1 MPANYHHQNNF
12 KILSTF
18 TTIFSF
24 YNPYFLRIFEP
35 MMVEENFEIKLPQFE
50 GPFDLLLFFIER
62 DELEIHDI
70 PIARITDDFLN
81 YIHQMTSLNMELAS
95 EFIIV
100 AATLMRI
107 KAKMLLPRYEAEDD
121 GSQTDTKEDLI
132 RKLIEYKKFK
142 EVCEELHPLED
153 ERFMQ
158 EKRGNIKFDIEQ
170 TETIALPGEEL
181 SEINLYKLM
190 MVYGRLMKRYLTRS
204 EEVTHTVVQY
214 PYTIEQQKKA
224 IGDLLRINKMMDF
237 KAIAAQSENKVQFVY
252 NFLAVLEML
261 QQELIDIQ
269 VGLGYNNFWISAKV
283 EISG

>member
-1 MPANYHHQNNF
+1 MADEGF
-12 KILSTF
+12 A
-18 TTIFSF
+18 
-24 YNPYFLRIFEP
+24 
-35 MMVEENFEIKLPQFE
+35 IKLPQFE

-62 DELEIHDI
+62 DELEIQEI

-95 EFIIV
+95 EFIFV

-107 KAKMLLPRYEAEDD
+107 KAKMLLPRHGADEEEN
-121 GSQTDTKEDLI
+121 QTDTKEDLI

-142 EVCEELHPLED
+142 QVCEELHPFED
-153 ERFMQ
+153 ERFLQ
-158 EKRGNIKFDIEQ
+158 EKRGNIKADIEQ
-170 TETIALPGEEL
+170 TEAVAIPGEEL

-190 MVYGRLMKRYLTRS
+190 MVYGRVMKRFLNRS
-204 EEVTHTVVQY
+204 EEVKHTVVQY

-224 IGDLLRINKMMDF
+224 IGDLLKINKMMDF
-237 KAIAAQSENKVQFVY
+237 KAIAGNSENKVHFVY

-269 VGLGYNNFWISAKV
+269 VGLGYNNFWISARVV
-283 EISG
+283 EG

>member
-1 MPANYHHQNNF
+1 M
-12 KILSTF
+12 T
-18 TTIFSF
+18 
-24 YNPYFLRIFEP
+24 
-35 MMVEENFEIKLPQFE
+35 VEEHFAIKLPQFE

-107 KAKMLLPRYEAEDD
+107 KAKMLLPRYEAEAD
-121 GSQTDTKEDLI
+121 GNETDTKEDLI

-142 EVCEELHPLED
+142 EICEELHPLES

-158 EKRGNIKFDIEQ
+158 ERRGNIKLNIEQ
-170 TETIALPGEEL
+170 ADTVPQHGEEL
-181 SEINLYKLM
+181 SELNLYKLM
-190 MVYGRLMKRYLTRS
+190 MVYGRLLKRFQNRS
-204 EEVTHTVVQY
+204 EEEVKHTVIQY
-214 PYTIEQQKKA
+214 PYTIEQQKKTIA
-224 IGDLLRINKMMDF
+224 DLLRINKMMDF
-237 KAIAAQSENKVQFVY
+237 KAIVGQSENKVQFVY

-261 QQELIDIQ
+261 QQELIEIS
-269 VGLGYNNFWISAKV
+269 VGLGYNNFRISAK
-283 EISG
+283 ETAES